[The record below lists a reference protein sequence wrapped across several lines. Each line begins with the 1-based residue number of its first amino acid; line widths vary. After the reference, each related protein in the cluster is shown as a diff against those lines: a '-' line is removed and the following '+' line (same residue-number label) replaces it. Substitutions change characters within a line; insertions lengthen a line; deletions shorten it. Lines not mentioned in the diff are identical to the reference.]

1 MNYDRFRLAVTI
13 QAIGIALTPLIF
25 TWSITKEYTLVTSV
39 SLVFIWIFQVS
50 FLIYY
55 VRKTNREL
63 AGFLQSLEHKDYTR
77 KYSEERGEKT
87 FKEVYKA
94 FNQISKA
101 VRQAKIEK
109 ESEHHYF
116 LYTIQHVGIGLISFN
131 EKGQVEIYNEAASL
145 LFNRRNVRK
154 IQDLDTI
161 KKGMSDFFLNLKH
174 NQTDLIKLQVKN
186 ESIQLSVK
194 TVEFKIEGRKIKLI
208 SLQNIRSEIEQGE
221 VDAWQKLIK
230 VLNHEIINSLSP
242 INLLSST
249 LINYFEQNGKP
260 KPVST
265 IDNDTIHN
273 SIAGL
278 KAIEKRSK
286 GLKRFIKSYGSLTM
300 VPKPNY
306 STFRIQELFQNISTL
321 LKDELLKKKIVITFR
336 VRPENLFLTADEKL
350 IEQVL
355 INLIQNSV
363 KALEK
368 TSKPKINLS
377 ATIQDNHHKI
387 EIADNG
393 DGITEEILEN
403 IFVPFFSTRKSG
415 TGIGLSISRQIM
427 KLHKGTIAARS
438 EPGVETVFTLIF

>member
-101 VRQAKIEK
+101 VKQAKIEK

-116 LYTIQHVGIGLISFN
+116 LYTIQHVGIGLISFD
-131 EKGQVEIYNEAASL
+131 EKGKVEIYNEAASQ
-145 LFNRRNVRK
+145 LFNKKHIRN
-154 IQDLDTI
+154 IQDLD
-161 KKGMSDFFLNLKH
+161 KVKQGLSDYLSNLKH
-174 NQTDLIKLQVKN
+174 NQTDLIKLKVKN

-278 KAIEKRSK
+278 K
-286 GLKRFIKSYGSLTM
+286 
-300 VPKPNY
+300 V
-306 STFRIQELFQNISTL
+306 
-321 LKDELLKKKIVITFR
+321 
-336 VRPENLFLTADEKL
+336 
-350 IEQVL
+350 
-355 INLIQNSV
+355 
-363 KALEK
+363 
-368 TSKPKINLS
+368 TSKI
-377 ATIQDNHHKI
+377 
-387 EIADNG
+387 
-393 DGITEEILEN
+393 
-403 IFVPFFSTRKSG
+403 
-415 TGIGLSISRQIM
+415 
-427 KLHKGTIAARS
+427 
-438 EPGVETVFTLIF
+438 